1 MKELTEE
8 MELEMENYIE
18 KFEKE
23 MEQTVSKEVEPKLL
37 LTLFREYVEQ
47 NSSPSKK
54 YFILLKELGNIEK
67 DLLKT
72 FTSDEQRL
80 LFEKYN
86 WAFQELE
93 QQRVEQF
100 FVYGFCMGN
109 NLNKEVNNI
118 LNIDQKHK
126 N

>member
-1 MKELTEE
+1 MEELTED
-8 MELEMENYIE
+8 MELEMEEYIE

-23 MEQTVSKEVEPKLL
+23 FEQTVSEEVEPKLL

-54 YFILLKELGNIEK
+54 YFMLLKELGKIEK
-67 DLLKT
+67 ELLKT
-72 FTSDEQRL
+72 FTDEQRL
-80 LFEKYN
+80 LFEKYS

-109 NLNKEVNNI
+109 NLKKEVNNI
-118 LNIDQKHK
+118 LNIDQKHES
-126 N
+126 

>member
-1 MKELTEE
+1 MKELTED

-23 MEQTVSKEVEPKLL
+23 FEQAVSEKVEPKLL
-37 LTLFREYVEQ
+37 LTLFREYFEQ

-54 YFILLKELGNIEK
+54 YFMLLKELGNIEK

-72 FTSDEQRL
+72 FTTDEQRL
-80 LFEKYN
+80 LFEKYS

-109 NLNKEVNNI
+109 NLKKEVNNI
-118 LNIDQKHK
+118 LNIDQKHE

>member
-1 MKELTEE
+1 MEELTEE
-8 MELEMENYIE
+8 MELEMKNYIE

-23 MEQTVSKEVEPKLL
+23 FEQKVSEEVEPKLL
-37 LTLFREYVEQ
+37 LTLFREYIEQ

-54 YFILLKELGNIEK
+54 YFMLLKELGKLEK
-67 DLLKT
+67 ELLKT
-72 FTSDEQRL
+72 FTNEQRL
-80 LFEKYN
+80 LFEKYS

-109 NLNKEVNNI
+109 NLKKEVNNI
-118 LNIDQKHK
+118 LNIYQKHE

>member
-1 MKELTEE
+1 MEELTEE
-8 MELEMENYIE
+8 MEKEMEEYIE

-23 MEQTVSKEVEPKLL
+23 FEQAVSEKVEPQLL
-37 LTLFREYVEQ
+37 LILFREYVEQ

-54 YFILLKELGNIEK
+54 YFMLLKELGKIEK
-67 DLLKT
+67 ELLKT
-72 FTSDEQRL
+72 FTDEQRL

-118 LNIDQKHK
+118 LNIDQKHE

>member
-1 MKELTEE
+1 MEELTEE
-8 MELEMENYIE
+8 KEKEMEEYIE

-23 MEQTVSKEVEPKLL
+23 FEQTVSEEVEPKLL

-54 YFILLKELGNIEK
+54 YFMLLKELGKIEK
-67 DLLKT
+67 ELLKI
-72 FTSDEQRL
+72 FTDEQRL
-80 LFEKYN
+80 LFEKYS

-109 NLNKEVNNI
+109 NLKKEVDNVLNN
-118 LNIDQKHK
+118 NQKH
-126 N
+126 

>member
-1 MKELTEE
+1 MKELTED

-23 MEQTVSKEVEPKLL
+23 FEQDVSEEIEPKLL

-47 NSSPSKK
+47 NSNPSKK
-54 YFILLKELGNIEK
+54 YFMLLKELGNIEK

-72 FTSDEQRL
+72 FTTDEQRL
-80 LFEKYN
+80 VFEKYS

-100 FVYGFCMGN
+100 FVYGFSMGN
-109 NLNKEVNNI
+109 NLKKETNNI
-118 LNIDQKHK
+118 LNNNQKHE